1 MRKNF
6 KLELLKVTVL
16 QVSLCAVDGLTKI
29 NKFFIQFQKHAET
42 KKCRM
47 FVDAEQTYFQGAIRR
62 ITVEMQ
68 RAFNKNECTVM
79 NTYQNYLK
87 VS

>member
-1 MRKNF
+1 
-6 KLELLKVTVL
+6 
-16 QVSLCAVDGLTKI
+16 
-29 NKFFIQFQKHAET
+29 
-42 KKCRM
+42 M

-68 RAFNKNECTVM
+68 RVFNKNAFTVM

>member
-1 MRKNF
+1 
-6 KLELLKVTVL
+6 
-16 QVSLCAVDGLTKI
+16 
-29 NKFFIQFQKHAET
+29 
-42 KKCRM
+42 M

-87 VS
+87 VSWILFVFLVLRSTLCQLAGLSWDEQKTKMTNK